1 MEASSQHVAAAF
13 PRMQQRAGLRSRAGG
28 RLQLVL
34 SERAVSVSQDARSSF
49 GASIWLR
56 AAPTL
61 ALLGGLDV
69 TYFGRCA
76 ARVTH

>member
-1 MEASSQHVAAAF
+1 MDRSSQPVAAAF
-13 PRMQQRAGLRSRAGG
+13 APMQERQGLRSRATR
-28 RLQLVL
+28 RLDLVL

>member
-1 MEASSQHVAAAF
+1 L
-13 PRMQQRAGLRSRAGG
+13 PSREESRPA
-28 RLQLVL
+28 LLLVL

-69 TYFGRCA
+69 TYSGDVRLG
-76 ARVTH
+76 